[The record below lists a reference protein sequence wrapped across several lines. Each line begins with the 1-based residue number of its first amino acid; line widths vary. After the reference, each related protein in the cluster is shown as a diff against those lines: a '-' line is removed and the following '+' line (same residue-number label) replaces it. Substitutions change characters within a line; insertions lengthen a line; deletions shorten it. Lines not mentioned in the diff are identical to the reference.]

1 MANDNKATQ
10 MLPPAQTD
18 VPQGVPNVRASVRR
32 HRHIGARPE
41 AVWEVVGRAELLHL
55 WFPGVVDCTMVDQV
69 RTVTLGSGL
78 KLDERIITCDPIQR
92 RFQYRIEGGL
102 FREHLATLDV
112 LEASQGSSVVVY
124 ATDADPAT
132 MAVVMGGAMGA
143 ALDELDRQLT
153 SGDGP
158 AVLAAA
164 DAPPPEV
171 VGGTVGAFTPP
182 DLTESTPTP
191 GAS

>member
-1 MANDNKATQ
+1 M
-10 MLPPAQTD
+10 
-18 VPQGVPNVRASVRR
+18 RASVRR
-32 HRHIGARPE
+32 HRHIEAPPE
-41 AVWEVVGRAELLHL
+41 VVWAVVGRAQLLHL
-55 WFPGVVDCTMVDQV
+55 WFPGVVGCTMVDQV
-69 RTVTLGSGL
+69 RTVTLGTGL
-78 KLDERIITCDPIQR
+78 RMDERVITCDPIQR

-112 LEASQGSSVVVY
+112 LAAGPAASLVVY

-143 ALDELDRQLT
+143 ALEELDRQLA

-158 AVLAAA
+158 AVRAASE
-164 DAPPPEV
+164 APPPEV
-171 VGGTVGAFTPP
+171 VGGTIGTFALP
-182 DLTESTPTP
+182 DLTESDPTP